1 LRPAAFW
8 RSAATQIAGQRQAL
22 VAENM
27 MLTASESEVFWPLYR
42 EYRGERNTMSD
53 RRINL
58 LRKFRDNFDGMDDAQ
73 SSETLANWMKLEDDI
88 QKLRK
93 KYLKKFEKAIGGRTS
108 LRYFQLENK
117 LDAIIA
123 YDLAQVVPL
132 AQ

>member
-1 LRPAAFW
+1 
-8 RSAATQIAGQRQAL
+8 
-22 VAENM
+22 M